1 MHAQHTSCTL
11 SLPAL
16 HISHTQPNSSTKSCL
31 MHKNSVFTMTVETL
45 SWIILEI
52 EFTVFREPIFM
63 KEAQDIYSPT
73 QL

>member
-1 MHAQHTSCTL
+1 
-11 SLPAL
+11 
-16 HISHTQPNSSTKSCL
+16 

-63 KEAQDIYSPT
+63 KEAQDIYLPT